1 MTAPTPV
8 STPFA
13 NSSTVPAGIPHY
25 VETPVIE
32 HLLDRSNKQ
41 WLKLLRKGDPTFF
54 DSSSAVRTILLH
66 GKWAFHPPV
75 TQKRNTTGAKTGISP
90 REFSRAA
97 SRGTVQ
103 RNALFAAESAHRHLH
118 VESADHRILA
128 LRPHPGR
135 SADSAVA
142 RAFPPVCR
150 AEAGGVRFIL
160 GLYAATRETPS
171 VPSFSSPTSTTSNSR
186 GGSCCGLRGKC
197 SAMAEIAGFAT
208 FSRNCGAN
216 GRFYPQGRRRTRSR
230 NQPGVSATVGGNF
243 DETPASG
250 DSRSS
255 PSFFRGSFILDSI
268 VFRVWRNRVPPA
280 VPGFS
285 YYALMRFGVGV
296 SLRREMIECL
306 LELPFHRVAENSAI
320 SHLPPWSLFL
330 SLAPNRRLTCTCLF
344 SDRFI
349 QDSREKDRFCLPRK
363 WRKICSRP
371 WRCRSSVTKSRGDTS
386 PSSTGTRH
394 VTNSRSDWPTRFPR
408 QPSSVWAPTP
418 TTPIGSSTPR

>member
-66 GKWAFHPPV
+66 GKWTFHPPV
-75 TQKRNTTGAKTGISP
+75 TQKRNATGAKTGISP

-103 RNALFAAESAHRHLH
+103 RNALVAAESAHRHLH
-118 VESADHRILA
+118 VESADHRIFA

-208 FSRNCGAN
+208 FSRNCGIN
-216 GRFYPQGRRRTRSR
+216 GRFYPQGRRRTRS
-230 NQPGVSATVGGNF
+230 
-243 DETPASG
+243 
-250 DSRSS
+250 
-255 PSFFRGSFILDSI
+255 
-268 VFRVWRNRVPPA
+268 
-280 VPGFS
+280 
-285 YYALMRFGVGV
+285 
-296 SLRREMIECL
+296 
-306 LELPFHRVAENSAI
+306 
-320 SHLPPWSLFL
+320 
-330 SLAPNRRLTCTCLF
+330 
-344 SDRFI
+344 
-349 QDSREKDRFCLPRK
+349 
-363 WRKICSRP
+363 
-371 WRCRSSVTKSRGDTS
+371 
-386 PSSTGTRH
+386 
-394 VTNSRSDWPTRFPR
+394 
-408 QPSSVWAPTP
+408 
-418 TTPIGSSTPR
+418 